1 MCQNVNERKMEVNIN
16 ICVEKI
22 KVYNLHSAMIKSAI
36 FMQGG
41 IQLIKK
47 KWRKGIAAFGTVA
60 MLSSLTIGAHAF
72 QMEQQGSNLVI
83 SGTGAAGKS
92 VSVMLVK
99 TADGEYLDK
108 VFALDETVVKPDGTY
123 EIMVLIPDT
132 KDGISANGDFDL
144 TVRVGD
150 ATAETGQITGYIS
163 EAFRNQCVGQFKSK
177 PASELNAFLAL
188 GETVAVM
195 KILGVDM
202 DTYAA
207 LSDGVGGD
215 KERAIAILDASG
227 TRSAFTEDDIRI
239 NTNKAIYIASLLNGD
254 AGKALN
260 GINASFETVAYKDIA
275 DSALKTYLVTSMT
288 GKTFASF
295 AEYDTAYAQYNIF
308 YKLNSAN
315 PTAMAGYL
323 SSYATALGIDTDSA
337 YLNYQASTNQT
348 GICTALVTALAET
361 PVSSVQDFLL
371 ALSNAVANPGGGDNE
386 TTETGNGSGSF
397 GGGGG
402 GGGGG
407 FSAPT
412 TVISKPEPQATQK
425 PAEDANP
432 VFNDLSGFDW
442 AEEAILAL
450 NARGIVAGDGK
461 GKYNPSNN
469 VTREEFSKLL
479 TLALGLQNPN
489 ATCAFTDTPE
499 DAWYYLYVA
508 SLNQAGIINGVGDG
522 KFGTG
527 AGLTREDMTVM
538 IYNAMQKTGKNI
550 TQIRSEKFFK
560 DGGSIS
566 DYAKEAIKVMYSAGK
581 VNGTGESFEPKRFC
595 TRAEAA
601 KIIYDAL
608 VKGE

>member
-1 MCQNVNERKMEVNIN
+1 M
-16 ICVEKI
+16 
-22 KVYNLHSAMIKSAI
+22 
-36 FMQGG
+36 
-41 IQLIKK
+41 K
-47 KWRKGIAAFGTVA
+47 KWRKGIAVFGTVA
-60 MLSSLTIGAHAF
+60 MLSSLSIGAHAF
-72 QMEQQGSNLVI
+72 QMEQQGSNLVL
-83 SGTGAAGKS
+83 SGTGTAGKS
-92 VSVMLVK
+92 VSVTLVK
-99 TADGEYLDK
+99 TGDGNYLDK
-108 VFALDETVVKPDGTY
+108 IFVLDETVVKADGTY
-123 EIMVLIPDT
+123 EITVLIPDT
-132 KDGISANGDFDL
+132 KDGISANGDFGL

-150 ATAETGQITGYIS
+150 AAAETGQITGYIS
-163 EAFRNQCVGQFKSK
+163 EAFRNECVSQFKTK
-177 PASELNAFLAL
+177 PASELPAFLAL
-188 GETVAVM
+188 DETVAVM

-215 KERAIAILDASG
+215 KERAIAILDASS
-227 TRSAFTEDDIRI
+227 TRSTFTEEDIRI
-239 NTNKAIYIASLLNGD
+239 NTNKAIYIASLLSGN
-254 AGKALN
+254 AGTALN

-275 DSALKTYLVTSMT
+275 DSALKTYLATSMT
-288 GKTFASF
+288 GKTFTNF
-295 AEYDTAYAQYNIF
+295 ADFDTAYTQYNIF

-323 SSYATALGIDTDSA
+323 SNYATALGIDTDSA

-361 PVSSVQDFLL
+361 SVSSVQEFLL
-371 ALSNAVANPGGGDNE
+371 ALSNAVANPGGEDNE
-386 TTETGNGSGSF
+386 TTETGKGSGSF

-407 FSAPT
+407 GYSAPA
-412 TVISKPEPQATQK
+412 TVISKPDATIK
-425 PAEDANP
+425 PEQTEVTKP
-432 VFNDLSGFDW
+432 VFTDIDGYDW
-442 AEEAILAL
+442 AKEAILAL
-450 NARGIVAGDGK
+450 NARGIVSGDGT
-461 GKYNPSNN
+461 GNYNPSND

-489 ATCAFTDTPE
+489 ATCTFTDTPT

-538 IYNAMQKTGKNI
+538 IYNAMKKTGRNI
-550 TQIRSEKFFK
+550 TQIRSEKFF
-560 DGGSIS
+560 DDAGSIS
-566 DYAKEAIKVMYSAGK
+566 DYAKEAIKAMYAAGK
-581 VNGTGESFEPKRFC
+581 VNGTGENFEPKRFC